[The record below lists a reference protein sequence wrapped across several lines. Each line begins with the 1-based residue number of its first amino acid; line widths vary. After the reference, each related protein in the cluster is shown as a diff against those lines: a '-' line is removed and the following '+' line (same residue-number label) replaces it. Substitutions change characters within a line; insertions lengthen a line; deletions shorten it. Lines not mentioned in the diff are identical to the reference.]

1 MSTEI
6 MLLRYRFLFSGLAF
20 AEIRRKSSKFYGKPT
35 DNQYNDPG
43 KRNGIKEI
51 LPMISQ
57 VTFGR
62 LDDPC
67 PVEPDMKD

>member
-1 MSTEI
+1 
-6 MLLRYRFLFSGLAF
+6 MLLRYRFLISGLAF
-20 AEIRRKSSKFYGKPT
+20 VEIKSSKFYGKPSH
-35 DNQYNDPG
+35 NQYNDPG